1 MGFRTTSDAPGKK
14 PSALT
19 DVLRMLAFLKP
30 VRVTALIA
38 SSIVVARILFE
49 VASVHFLSP
58 AISGLAKMAQ
68 VPADTGLWDWLA
80 GNSAD
85 ARHLRFALGGMA
97 VSQVI
102 LTVLIY
108 LRQTWDAK
116 LSMRAV
122 YHMRQQVYDSLQNCG
137 FSLHDRVTSGNLI
150 NRALS
155 DLQAVRAFVNMSLLS
170 SLDVGITIFGY
181 VALLFVSSP
190 WLGGALLGLI
200 PLWWFIIRRFGTRL
214 QLLYQSQQDASDK
227 VMNVLTE
234 NIGGVH
240 VVRAFGTGHREL
252 KRFSVLNE
260 AWLGRILGVVRLQQ
274 YLTPAMQLAASLAH
288 AALFMVAC
296 WLIRAGAMPVGDLL
310 VLGVAMGTIV
320 GKLQQVNTMS
330 DTYQKAAVSAR
341 RLFEILD
348 TRPDVASPPTAAP
361 LVIQSGTIAF
371 DRVSFGYEP
380 KNAVLDRL
388 TAIIP
393 GNRMTALVGPTG
405 CGKSTLA
412 ALIGRF
418 YDPRLGRVL
427 IDGQDLRQV
436 DLKSLHHEVGYVFQ
450 ETFLFADTVRN
461 NIAYGRPD
469 VSDDMLRAAA
479 RAAQAEEFIA
489 ALPRGYDTVLG
500 DNGVLLSGGQ
510 RQRLAL
516 ARALVYDPRILIL
529 DDATAALDAT
539 TEQALHRM
547 LKPLFAQRTV
557 IVIAHKVSTVR
568 RADYVLVMNRG
579 RIVQGGTH
587 DDLMKH
593 DGHYRDLVHMQL
605 DGGDRKIQPSVLY
618 GDAEAQA
625 Q

>member
-1 MGFRTTSDAPGKK
+1 
-14 PSALT
+14 
-19 DVLRMLAFLKP
+19 MLAFLKP
-30 VRVTALIA
+30 VRATALIA
-38 SSIVVARILFE
+38 GSVVVARIVFE

-68 VPADTGLWDWLA
+68 VPAGTGLWDWLT
-80 GNSAD
+80 GSNAD
-85 ARHLRFALGGMA
+85 ARHLRLALGSMA
-97 VSQVI
+97 ISQII
-102 LTVLIY
+102 LAIMIY

-137 FSLHDRVTSGNLI
+137 FSLHDRMTSGTLI

-170 SLDVGITIFGY
+170 SLDVGITIMGY

-200 PLWWFIIRRFGTRL
+200 PLWWYIIRHFGTRL
-214 QLLYQSQQDASDK
+214 QLLYQFQQDASDK

-240 VVRAFGTGHREL
+240 VVRAFGTGNREL
-252 KRFSVLNE
+252 GRFSALNE
-260 AWLGRILGVVRLQQ
+260 ALLSRILGVVRLQQ

-288 AALFMVAC
+288 AALFMAAC
-296 WLIRAGAMPVGDLL
+296 WLIHKGAMPVGDLL

-320 GKLQQVNTMS
+320 SKLQQVNTMS
-330 DTYQKAAVSAR
+330 DTYQKAAVSAH

-348 TRPDVASPPTAAP
+348 TRPDVASPPAAAP
-361 LVIQSGTIAF
+361 LVIKRGTIAF
-371 DRVSFGYEP
+371 DRVSFGYEQQ
-380 KNAVLDRL
+380 NTVLDRL
-388 TAIIP
+388 TAVIP

-412 ALIGRF
+412 ALVGRF
-418 YDPRLGRVL
+418 YDPSHGRIL

-436 DLKSLHHEVGYVFQ
+436 DLKSLRHTVGYVFQ

-461 NIAYGRPD
+461 NICYGRTD
-469 VSDDMLRAAA
+469 VSDEMLRAAA

-500 DNGVLLSGGQ
+500 DSGVLLSGGQ
-510 RQRLAL
+510 RQRIAL
-516 ARALVYDPRILIL
+516 ARALVYDPYILIL

-547 LKPLFAQRTV
+547 LKPLLAQRTV
-557 IVIAHKVSTVR
+557 IVIAHKISTVR
-568 RADYVLVMNRG
+568 RADYVLVMNQG
-579 RIVQGGTH
+579 RVVQGGTH
-587 DDLMKH
+587 DDLMQL
-593 DGHYRDLVHMQL
+593 DGHYRDLVRMQL
-605 DGGDRKIQPSVLY
+605 AGGDRKIRPTVVP
-618 GDAEAQA
+618 GDPEAQA
-625 Q
+625 R